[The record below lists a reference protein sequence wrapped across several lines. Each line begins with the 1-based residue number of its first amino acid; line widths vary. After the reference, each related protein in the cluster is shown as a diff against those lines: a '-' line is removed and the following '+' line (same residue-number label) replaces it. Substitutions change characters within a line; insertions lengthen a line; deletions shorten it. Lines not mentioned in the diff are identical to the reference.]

1 MVDRIPLFPTV
12 EEDTAET
19 GQFQFTGQRT
29 VGLEEYGNSF
39 INFYNTTLGL
49 PTLEQETGIEVEEDI
64 VELAEP
70 AARPEEGDGPDFR
83 NILEQPLYGGEGTTE
98 ASTVS
103 FYNSGTAM
111 GGSPFDSYSDYLA
124 NSNKGKFADRVPL
137 IQNVLEPA
145 VAGNFRE
152 IDLGA
157 GFTSEVKT
165 TAKKV
170 GEGIKEAPSRAERLF
185 KGELTPED
193 SKKLAGGLM
202 AVTGPVGA
210 MAGTFIGG
218 QVVQNAFG
226 NNSFRPAGP
235 LGFIADLVHAKQ
247 YAGMAKIRAARSAYA
262 QGDMAGTEL
271 GPMNFNKVDTGFA
284 MTIGNMGILREPGS
298 GTFTGNTQGMDIQ
311 QLLAL
316 EAVSKGYDPTRGR
329 YNALDPS
336 KNQTVAESGGMF
348 VSDNPMDGFFRA
360 NGTFY
365 SSRTGASAAYSNKR
379 DAEKAA
385 ATAGITYDEFQN
397 ALSAARS
404 GSKTLDA
411 AIRDIKDAKV
421 AARDSDGPSAQ
432 PRQPITVTQARP
444 GEMPQSEA
452 AAKAQRESDSDD
464 SGYSSNVGG
473 GGVSQDVRDAI
484 SDAGIYSGGGR
495 YGGFNQGGRVGLA
508 MGGAP
513 GAASGFVDR
522 PPEQVPE
529 DQTVADNRPAQLPEG
544 AFVINAAAVEFAGSN
559 DIKNM
564 LLDAHKESMRRGLTV
579 DKQGNGAKMIDVA
592 ISSGEVVVAPHL
604 AKIIGYDRL
613 EKINNRGKTET
624 RERIEENGQAPAPA
638 TMQAATG
645 MLISGQL
652 SEPTLT
658 QQDLRQ
664 QGFLSSEYPS
674 MPDTPIPSRDEDTFF
689 GYTIGELKEAIKG
702 VEIKGFE
709 KDPYIITGAARGKD
723 KSSAFGPMQV
733 TYSTLEDFQKRS
745 PEYKLL
751 DNDKKEYVN
760 DLIQQ
765 GRDVVNYQKFGAVY
779 RNGKRQKVSKQQAK
793 NLKAYG
799 SGTMDRARHEEHYDV
814 VADMVLR
821 LKLSDH
827 ENIKDA
833 LASYGEGQAYANKV
847 LKGLE

>member
-1 MVDRIPLFPTV
+1 MVDRIDIGI
-12 EEDTAET
+12 DTEQET
-19 GQFQFTGQRT
+19 DTGFFTSQRT
-29 VGLEEYGNSF
+29 VTPEQYKSSF
-39 INFYNTTLGL
+39 INFYNTALGL
-49 PTLEQETGIEVEEDI
+49 PSLEEETGIEVETPT

-70 AARPEEGDGPDFR
+70 GVREPSDDDGPP
-83 NILEQPLYGGEGTTE
+83 NILEMTSLTTGEPMYEVQFVDGNQTQFE
-98 ASTVS
+98 
-103 FYNSGTAM
+103 
-111 GGSPFDSYSDYLA
+111 SYSDYL
-124 NSNKGKFADRVPL
+124 KGTTYKDRIPFV
-137 IQNVLEPA
+137 QNILEPTMT
-145 VAGNFRE
+145 GNFKDIKFGE
-152 IDLGA
+152 TVSAEVEA
-157 GFTSEVKT
+157 GIEAVKT
-165 TAKKV
+165 GAK
-170 GEGIKEAPSRAERLF
+170 ELPSSFELAAKRMTG
-185 KGELTPED
+185 KELTPAENA
-193 SKKLAGGLM
+193 KLDKTYANITKGLLPLMGGI
-202 AVTGPVGA
+202 PGA
-210 MAGTFIGG
+210 IVSTVIGG
-218 QVVQNAFG
+218 RTVKNAFG
-226 NNSFRPAGP
+226 KNSFLPTGP
-235 LGFIADLVHAKQ
+235 LGIMGEIIHAKQ

-271 GPMNFNKVDTGFA
+271 GPMNFSKVDVGFA

-329 YNALDPS
+329 YNPLNPS

-365 SSRTGASAAYSNKR
+365 SSRTGASAAYSNER

-385 ATAGITYDEFQN
+385 ATAGISYDQFQN

-411 AIRDIKDAKV
+411 AIRDIKGAKV